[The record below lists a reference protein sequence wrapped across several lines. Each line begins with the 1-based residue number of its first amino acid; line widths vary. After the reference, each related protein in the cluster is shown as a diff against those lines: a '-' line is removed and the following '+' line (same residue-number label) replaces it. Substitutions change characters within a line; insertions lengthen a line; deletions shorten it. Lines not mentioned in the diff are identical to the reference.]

1 MVGRLSSPQKL
12 VGWEEVVMSP
22 PREEVVHSCADTS
35 VAPDLIVQTSLLTTQ
50 IDVGTAQQDYL

>member
-1 MVGRLSSPQKL
+1 
-12 VGWEEVVMSP
+12 MSP
-22 PREEVVHSCADTS
+22 PREEVVHSCVDTS